1 MPSVTT
7 PGLSTAPTG
16 VTSFVPSL
24 RVIALLDGIDILDST
39 LDRRPPLR
47 GRRRPARGRRAPP
60 GRWRD
65 LRLGRAPRRQR
76 SPGPAS
82 RRTARTCS
90 WVNPHVGGG
99 VLSSDYLRTTK

>member
-24 RVIALLDGIDILDST
+24 RVIALLDGST
-39 LDRRPPLR
+39 FSIRPSTGVLR
-47 GRRRPARGRRAPP
+47 FGAGVVPPGGRRAPP

-65 LRLGRAPRRQR
+65 LRLGERRGHKGRRGQHRDEQR
-76 SPGPAS
+76 ERVHVS
-82 RRTARTCS
+82 
-90 WVNPHVGGG
+90 NPHVKR
-99 VLSSDYLRTTK
+99 VALSSDYLRTTK